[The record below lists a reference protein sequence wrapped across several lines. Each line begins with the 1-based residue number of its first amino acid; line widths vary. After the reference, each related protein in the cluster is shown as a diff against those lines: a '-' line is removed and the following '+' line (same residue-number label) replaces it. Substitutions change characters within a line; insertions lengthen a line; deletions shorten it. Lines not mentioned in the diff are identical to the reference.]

1 MLFDDQ
7 ASQPDLF
14 SAAHALRARTGYN
27 NDPRCADCN
36 AAVESPE

>member
-7 ASQPDLF
+7 ASQPGLF

-27 NDPRCADCN
+27 NDPRCANCN